1 MTRLID
7 ADALKKEFTEGAFT
21 TRGVR
26 EIIDNAPTVEERP
39 KGEWIKHI
47 SSLECSECKVKF
59 FCGDEDENVQD
70 YDPCNELNFNFC
82 PNCGADMREAEE

>member
-1 MTRLID
+1 MRLID

-39 KGEWIKHI
+39 KGKWIKHI
-47 SSLECSECKVKF
+47 SSMKNGLLICTDKETDN
-59 FCGDEDENVQD
+59 GQ
-70 YDPCNELNFNFC
+70 
-82 PNCGADMREAEE
+82 NCRYYL

>member
-1 MTRLID
+1 MRLID

-39 KGEWIKHI
+39 HG
-47 SSLECSECKVKF
+47 ECKTCSHRDPEDKKCD
-59 FCGDEDENVQD
+59 CGGLERIGCQFPVSDD
-70 YDPCNELNFNFC
+70 YYCKYYERMT
-82 PNCGADMREAEE
+82 CGADLREVVNE

>member
-1 MTRLID
+1 MRLID

-39 KGEWIKHI
+39 HG
-47 SSLECSECKVKF
+47 ECKTCSHRDPEDKKCD
-59 FCGDEDENVQD
+59 CGGLERIGCQFPVSDD
-70 YDPCNELNFNFC
+70 YYCKYYERMT
-82 PNCGADMREAEE
+82 CGADMREVVNE